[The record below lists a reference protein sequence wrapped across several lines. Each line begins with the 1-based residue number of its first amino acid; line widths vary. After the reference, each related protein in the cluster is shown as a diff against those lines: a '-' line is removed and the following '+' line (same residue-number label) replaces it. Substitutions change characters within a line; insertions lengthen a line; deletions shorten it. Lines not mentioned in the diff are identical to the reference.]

1 MKSKTVQLSRNDRI
15 FYAVTN
21 TIMIILS
28 CFVQIHRHV
37 GQCGDVNDRAPSEV
51 LPYAGPDVQMPERR
65 SFSEE
70 ILRLFV
76 SKRLIHNAVQTRS
89 GMKHTKEN
97 ADQHD
102 R

>member
-1 MKSKTVQLSRNDRI
+1 MYHALQAAR
-15 FYAVTN
+15 AVD
-21 TIMIILS
+21 LS